1 MASIAREINTLLLN
15 KKVPFK
21 YVCPEIIFILLTI
34 REINGYDKD
43 GKPTGECDGYRLNL
57 VDTRDFNSINVKISK
72 VELEIT
78 PEELK
83 QARENGE
90 RVFVELEES
99 FIKLYFNSTS
109 NTIQDSITAK
119 NFHIVQTNL

>member
-1 MASIAREINTLLLN
+1 MAVIRVDSILLN
-15 KKVPFK
+15 KEIPFQ
-21 YVCPEIIFILLTI
+21 YSRLDPVLILI
-34 REINGYDKD
+34 SMRETKGFDKD
-43 GKPTGECDGYRLNL
+43 GKPTGECVGYTLNL
-57 VDTRDFNSINVKISK
+57 VETMNFKPIKVKIPK

-83 QARENGE
+83 KARENGE
-90 RVFVELEES
+90 RIFVELEES
-99 FIKLYFNSTS
+99 FIKIYLNSIN